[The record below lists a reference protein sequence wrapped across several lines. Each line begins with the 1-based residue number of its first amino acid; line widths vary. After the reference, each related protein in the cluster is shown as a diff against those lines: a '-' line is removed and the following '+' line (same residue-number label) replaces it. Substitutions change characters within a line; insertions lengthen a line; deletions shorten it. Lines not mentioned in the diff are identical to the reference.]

1 MQLMYM
7 HLAKSANP
15 LDAVYGP
22 DLSCT
27 VPPWFQIGGPP
38 KAIALESSP
47 PRIYME
53 FTGALQNK

>member
-1 MQLMYM
+1 MYNSVVDLLLHVFVCLFVCLSVCLFACCMQLMYM

-27 VPPWFQIGGPP
+27 VLLGF
-38 KAIALESSP
+38 
-47 PRIYME
+47 R
-53 FTGALQNK
+53 